1 MSAPAS
7 GPRAQSAAYALTTKP
22 HPRTSAMTMAL
33 SYTLISARSTFR
45 NTRFILFT
53 VALPVV
59 MYLLFNNL
67 YGTETEGGIN
77 VGAYLMV
84 SMAAYGGIG
93 ATINAGARIAIE
105 RQTGWN
111 RQLRLSALSARGY
124 LFAKAAVSLLVALP
138 AIVLVFLAGVVFG
151 SAHLTLGQW
160 LGCGLALW
168 LALIPFGVL
177 GLVIGFVASVD
188 SAQPLTMLVY
198 MALAILGGLW
208 FPVSQFPAFLR
219 HIATALPSYWAAEIA
234 RAPLAHASI
243 PLHGVLVLAG
253 WTVGLGLLAMAAYRR
268 SGHKV

>member
-1 MSAPAS
+1 
-7 GPRAQSAAYALTTKP
+7 
-22 HPRTSAMTMAL
+22 MTMAL
-33 SYTLISARSTFR
+33 NYALISARSTFR

-67 YGTETEGGIN
+67 YGNQTEAGMN

-111 RQLRLSALSARGY
+111 RQLRLTALSSRAY

-138 AIVLVFLAGVVFG
+138 AIVLVFLAGVAFG
-151 SAHLTLGQW
+151 SAQLTTGQW
-160 LGCGLALW
+160 IGCGVALW

-177 GLVIGFVASVD
+177 GLVIGFVATVD

-208 FPVSQFPAFLR
+208 FPVSQFPAFLQNV
-219 HIATALPSYWAAEIA
+219 AKVLPSYWAAEIA
-234 RAPLAHASI
+234 RAPLAHQAI
-243 PLHGVLVLAG
+243 PLTGVLVLAA
-253 WTVGLGLLAMAAYRR
+253 WAVGLGLLAMAAYRR
-268 SGHKV
+268 SGRKG

>member
-1 MSAPAS
+1 MTIAVN
-7 GPRAQSAAYALTTKP
+7 YTI
-22 HPRTSAMTMAL
+22 TSART
-33 SYTLISARSTFR
+33 TFR

-67 YGTETEGGIN
+67 YGAETEDGVN
-77 VGAYLMV
+77 VGSYLMV

-111 RQLRLSALSARGY
+111 RQLRLSALTARGY
-124 LFAKAAVSLLVALP
+124 LFARAAVSLLVALP
-138 AIVLVFLAGVVFG
+138 AIVLVFAAGVLFG

-168 LALIPFGVL
+168 LALIPFGVI
-177 GLVIGFVASVD
+177 GLVIGFLATVD
-188 SAQPLTMLVY
+188 AAQPLTMLVY

-208 FPVSQFPAFLR
+208 FPVSQFPAALQ
-219 HIATALPSYWAAEIA
+219 HIAMALPSYWAAEIA
-234 RAPLAHASI
+234 RAPLAGQAI
-243 PLHGVLVLAG
+243 PLGGVLVLAA
-253 WTVGLGLLAMAAYRR
+253 WAAGLGLVAMAAYRR
-268 SGHKV
+268 SGRKA

>member
-1 MSAPAS
+1 MNTPAATS
-7 GPRAQSAAYALTTKP
+7 ITDHEPRS
-22 HPRTSAMTMAL
+22 SAMTMAL
-33 SYTLISARSTFR
+33 NYTLISARITFG

-67 YGTETEGGIN
+67 YGAENEGGIN
-77 VGAYLMV
+77 VGSYLMV

-105 RQTGWN
+105 RQAGWN

-124 LFAKAAVSLLVALP
+124 LFARAAVSLLVALP
-138 AIVLVFLAGVVFG
+138 AIVLVFAAGVLFG
-151 SAHLTLGQW
+151 SAQLTPGQW

-168 LALIPFGVL
+168 LALIPFGVM
-177 GLVIGFVASVD
+177 GLVIGFLATVD

-208 FPVSQFPAFLR
+208 FPVSQFPTFLQ
-219 HIATALPSYWAAEIA
+219 HLAQALPSYWAAEIA
-234 RAPLAHASI
+234 RAPLAGQVI
-243 PLHGVLVLAG
+243 PLDGVLVLAA
-253 WTVGLGLLAMAAYRR
+253 WSAGLGLLTMAAYRR
-268 SGHKV
+268 SGRRA

>member
-1 MSAPAS
+1 MTASARIQTAPFD
-7 GPRAQSAAYALTTKP
+7 Q
-22 HPRTSAMTMAL
+22 RTSAMSMAL
-33 SYTLISARSTFR
+33 NYTLISARTTFR
-45 NTRFILFT
+45 NTRFVLFT

-67 YGTETEGGIN
+67 YGSQTEGGIN

-151 SAHLTLGQW
+151 SAHLTVGQW
-160 LGCGLALW
+160 LGCGLILW
-168 LALIPFGVL
+168 LAMIPFGVL
-177 GLVIGFVASVD
+177 GLIIGFVATVD

-208 FPVSQFPAFLR
+208 FPVSQFPAFLQ
-219 HIATALPSYWAAEIA
+219 HVAKALPSYWAAEIA
-234 RAPLAHASI
+234 RAPLAHTAI
-243 PLHGVLVLAG
+243 PLTGVAVLAA
-253 WTVGLGLLAMAAYRR
+253 WAVGLGLAAMVAYRR
-268 SGHKV
+268 SGRKV

>member
-1 MSAPAS
+1 MS
-7 GPRAQSAAYALTTKP
+7 
-22 HPRTSAMTMAL
+22 MAVN
-33 SYTLISARSTFR
+33 YTLISARATFR

-53 VALPVV
+53 IALPVV

-67 YGTETEGGIN
+67 YGNQTEGGIN
-77 VGAYLMV
+77 VGSYLMV

-111 RQLRLSALSARGY
+111 RQLRLSALTARGY

-138 AIVLVFLAGVVFG
+138 AIVLVFLAGVFFG

-160 LGCGLALW
+160 LACGLALW
-168 LALIPFGVL
+168 LALIPFGVI
-177 GLVIGFVASVD
+177 GLVIGFLATVD

-208 FPVSQFPAFLR
+208 FPVSQFPAALQ
-219 HIATALPSYWAAEIA
+219 HVAKALPSYWAAEIA
-234 RAPLAHASI
+234 RAPLAGQAI
-243 PLHGVLVLAG
+243 PLSGVLVLAG
-253 WTVGLGLLAMAAYRR
+253 WTVGLGALAMAAYRR
-268 SGHKV
+268 SGRKV

>member
-1 MSAPAS
+1 
-7 GPRAQSAAYALTTKP
+7 
-22 HPRTSAMTMAL
+22 MTMAL
-33 SYTLISARSTFR
+33 NYTLISARITFR

-67 YGTETEGGIN
+67 YGAETEDGVT
-77 VGAYLMV
+77 VGSYLMV

-111 RQLRLSALSARGY
+111 RQLRLSALTARGY
-124 LFAKAAVSLLVALP
+124 LFARAAVSLLVALP
-138 AIVLVFLAGVVFG
+138 AIVLVFVAGVLFG

-168 LALIPFGVL
+168 LALVPFGVI
-177 GLVIGFVASVD
+177 GLVIGFLATVD

-208 FPVSQFPAFLR
+208 FPVSQFPAVLQR
-219 HIATALPSYWAAEIA
+219 VATALPSYWTAEIA
-234 RAPLAHASI
+234 RAPLAGQTI
-243 PLHGVLVLAG
+243 PLDGVLVLAA
-253 WTVGLGLLAMAAYRR
+253 WAAGLGLVAMAGYRR
-268 SGHKV
+268 GGRTA